1 MSRWSASLWTR
12 HHRMRVISNP
22 NFPAR
27 PAVAYGGGWPGG
39 ERVGSD
45 QVPRARRLA
54 LGYEPAPTSW
64 AENQNGFNS

>member
-27 PAVAYGGGWPGG
+27 PAAAYGSGWPGG
-39 ERVGSD
+39 VRRQCFPRVKT
-45 QVPRARRLA
+45 
-54 LGYEPAPTSW
+54 LGYMPSTTQKPPQLLT
-64 AENQNGFNS
+64 GITDY